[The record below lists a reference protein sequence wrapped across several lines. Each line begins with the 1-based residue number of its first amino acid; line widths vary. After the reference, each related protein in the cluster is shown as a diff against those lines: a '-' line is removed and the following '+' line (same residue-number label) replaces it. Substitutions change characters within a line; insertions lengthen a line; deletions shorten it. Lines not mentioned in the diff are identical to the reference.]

1 MAKNKGGTIMNYD
14 NMTAVKCE
22 DEGIKPDEMP
32 LAQTLND
39 ATLMASDVLQMV
51 YAINQHLFGKG
62 SIQSEVK
69 EPKCFRDALKIHAD
83 LIRWV
88 AEEMRAIC
96 DSLGV

>member
-1 MAKNKGGTIMNYD
+1 MNYD

-22 DEGIKPDEMP
+22 GEGIKPAEMP

-39 ATLMASDVLQMV
+39 ATLMASDVLQMA

-62 SIQSEVK
+62 PVQSEVK

-83 LIRWV
+83 LIGCV
-88 AEEMRAIC
+88 AEEMRNIC

>member
-1 MAKNKGGTIMNYD
+1 MNYD

-22 DEGIKPDEMP
+22 GEGIKPGEMP

-39 ATLMASDVLQMV
+39 ATLMASNVLQMA

-62 SIQSEVK
+62 SARSEEV
-69 EPKCFRDALKIHAD
+69 EPKCFRDALKIHAE
-83 LIRWV
+83 LIRYV
-88 AEEMRAIC
+88 AEEMRNIC

>member
-1 MAKNKGGTIMNYD
+1 MNYD

-22 DEGIKPDEMP
+22 DECLKLDEKP

-39 ATLMASDVLQMV
+39 ATLMASDILKMA

-62 SIQSEVK
+62 PVQSEGK

-83 LIRWV
+83 LIGCV
-88 AEEMRAIC
+88 AEEMRNIC
-96 DSLGV
+96 DSLGL

>member
-1 MAKNKGGTIMNYD
+1 MNYD

-22 DEGIKPDEMP
+22 GECSNPAEVT
-32 LAQTLND
+32 LAETLNH
-39 ATLMASDVLQMV
+39 ATLMASDVLQMA

-62 SIQSEVK
+62 PVQSEGK

-83 LIRWV
+83 LIRRV
-88 AEEMRAIC
+88 ADEMRNIC

>member
-1 MAKNKGGTIMNYD
+1 MNYD
-14 NMTAVKCE
+14 NMTAIPCE
-22 DEGIKPDEMP
+22 GEGIKPAEMP
-32 LAQTLND
+32 IAQTLND
-39 ATLMASDVLQMV
+39 ATLMTSDVLQMA

-62 SIQSEVK
+62 PVNSEGK

-83 LIRWV
+83 LIRCV

>member
-1 MAKNKGGTIMNYD
+1 MNYD

-22 DEGIKPDEMP
+22 DECLNPVEMP
-32 LAQTLND
+32 LAQTLDD
-39 ATLMASDVLQMV
+39 ATLMASDVLQMA

-62 SIQSEVK
+62 PVQSEVG

-83 LIRWV
+83 LIRCV
-88 AEEMRAIC
+88 AEEMRNIC

>member
-1 MAKNKGGTIMNYD
+1 MNYN

-22 DEGIKPDEMP
+22 GECLNPAEMP

-39 ATLMASDVLQMV
+39 ATLMASDVLQMA

-62 SIQSEVK
+62 PVQSEGK
-69 EPKCFRDALKIHAD
+69 ERKCIRDALKRHEE
-83 LIRWV
+83 LIGCV
-88 AEEMRAIC
+88 AEEMRNIC

>member
-1 MAKNKGGTIMNYD
+1 MNYD

-22 DEGIKPDEMP
+22 DERLNPVEMP
-32 LAQTLND
+32 LAQILND
-39 ATLMASDVLQMV
+39 ATIMASDILKMA

-62 SIQSEVK
+62 PVQIEGK

-83 LIRWV
+83 LIACV
-88 AEEMRAIC
+88 AEEMRNIC

>member
-1 MAKNKGGTIMNYD
+1 MNYD

-22 DEGIKPDEMP
+22 SEGIKPAEMP

-39 ATLMASDVLQMV
+39 ATLMASDILQMA

-62 SIQSEVK
+62 PVQNEGK
-69 EPKCFRDALKIHAD
+69 EAKCFRDALKIHAD
-83 LIRWV
+83 LIRCV
-88 AEEMRAIC
+88 AEEMRRIC

>member
-1 MAKNKGGTIMNYD
+1 MNYD
-14 NMTAVKCE
+14 NMTAVPCE
-22 DEGIKPDEMP
+22 SEGLNPVEMP

-39 ATLMASDVLQMV
+39 ATLMASDVLQMA

-62 SIQSEVK
+62 SVQSKGE

-83 LIRWV
+83 LIGCV
-88 AEEMRAIC
+88 AEEMRNIC